1 MFGSQYIQKSKVGIT
16 DCIYVWVPMI
26 SLVNSVRI
34 DFSQLWN
41 QDIISTDFFRN
52 EKQVISGIR
61 LWVRQNTMFVY

>member
-1 MFGSQYIQKSKVGIT
+1 
-16 DCIYVWVPMI
+16 MI

-61 LWVRQNTMFVY
+61 LWVRQNTMFV